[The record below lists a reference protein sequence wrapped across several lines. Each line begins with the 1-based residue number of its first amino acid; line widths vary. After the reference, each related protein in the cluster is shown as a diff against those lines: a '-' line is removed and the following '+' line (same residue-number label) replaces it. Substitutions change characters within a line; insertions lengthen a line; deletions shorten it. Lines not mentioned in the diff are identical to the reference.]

1 MAVVPTTTL
10 YYTTTHTRSP
20 GTPSGSWRG
29 GWRGGWLSTSI
40 KCDKSTNRQQ
50 TDGQTGTSRLRDHHL
65 CAHRYEPSPNP
76 CLAMFLL
83 RLFFAASIHASGN
96 RGRCSECIRHPP
108 TAGPF
113 ARPLRQ
119 AASLQG
125 HARGWCI
132 LVGRSNGWPASS
144 VRPPR
149 GRCLRGC
156 ARGSSAPYCI
166 LSEARIHLHEH
177 SQSAS
182 SPGRGAPS
190 AARAAVAS
198 GALRRSSECA
208 TGAAWHGTAPR

>member
-1 MAVVPTTTL
+1 
-10 YYTTTHTRSP
+10 
-20 GTPSGSWRG
+20 
-29 GWRGGWLSTSI
+29 LSTSI

-76 CLAMFLL
+76 CLAMFLFCA
-83 RLFFAASIHASGN
+83 FFSRHLSMPVAIAADAASVSG
-96 RGRCSECIRHPP
+96 IRQRQAPLQGHS
-108 TAGPF
+108 GSSLF
-113 ARPLRQ
+113 ARPRTRVVHF
-119 AASLQG
+119 S
-125 HARGWCI
+125 
-132 LVGRSNGWPASS
+132 RSHGWPASS